1 MAIRDVLLLTAAPDT
16 VQAVQT
22 ALSSNGQLTDDNVFQ
37 DLRDL
42 ALRLDRGGVPAVLV
56 DIDGQGAMLLPA
68 VEGLVRKFGDTRFIA
83 LSTVMRNDL
92 LLEAMQVG
100 VRHFMLKGS
109 IASELSSVLHRLCPD
124 GQGGVRGAAV
134 TILSAGGGCGAT
146 TVAVNLAAE
155 LQSAVS
161 SPSLVVDLDATYGA
175 VGTYLGLDGAHGVMD
190 LMHRMG
196 PIDAQLI
203 QSTALVTPI
212 HLHAL
217 LSQTRSRL
225 GEPAAYPAER
235 VGQLIEACRSAY
247 KWSVV
252 DAPRVA
258 PDVAAE
264 LARVSTATL
273 VLLQLS
279 IKDIQIARQML
290 NRLKDQGIASDRVLV
305 MATRYRKRAMLISPE
320 EARKALGLEANQ
332 PLGLLSNDFTA
343 VQEAVN
349 FGKPLSQSSP
359 RSDLRRELQKLT
371 GQIAAMP
378 LPVAGGA
385 APRSSLFAS

>member
-1 MAIRDVLLLTAAPDT
+1 MAIRDVLLLTAEPDT

-22 ALSSNGQLTDDNVFQ
+22 ALSSNGQLTDHNVFR

-42 ALRLDRGGVPAVLV
+42 ALRLERGGVPAVLV

-68 VEGLVRKFGDTRFIA
+68 VEGLVRKFSETRFIA

-100 VRHFMLKGS
+100 VRHFLLKES
-109 IASELSSVLHRLCPD
+109 IANDLAGVLHRLCPD
-124 GQGGVRGAAV
+124 GPGGVRGAAV

-155 LQSAVS
+155 LHAVAS
-161 SPSLVVDLDATYGA
+161 SPALIVDLDAAYGA
-175 VGTYLGLDGAHGVMD
+175 VGTYLGLDGEHGVMD
-190 LMHRMG
+190 LVHRRG

-203 QSTALVTPI
+203 HSTALVTPI

-217 LSQTRSRL
+217 LPQTRSRL
-225 GEPAAYPAER
+225 GEPAAYQAER
-235 VGQLIEACRSAY
+235 IGQLVEACRSAY
-247 KWSVV
+247 KWTTI

-258 PDVAAE
+258 PDVAGE
-264 LARVSTATL
+264 LARLSTVTL
-273 VLLQLS
+273 LLLQLS
-279 IKDIQIARQML
+279 IKDIQVARQML
-290 NRLKDQGIASDRVLV
+290 GRLKEHGVPADRVLV
-305 MATRYRKRAMLISPE
+305 MATRYRKRTMLITPE
-320 EARKALGLEANQ
+320 EACKALGLEGSH
-332 PLGLLSNDFTA
+332 PLGLLSNDFAA

-359 RSDLRRELQKLT
+359 RCDFRRELQKLAS
-371 GQIAAMP
+371 QIVAMP
-378 LPVAGGA
+378 LPVAVGG
-385 APRSSLFAS
+385 PRSALFVS